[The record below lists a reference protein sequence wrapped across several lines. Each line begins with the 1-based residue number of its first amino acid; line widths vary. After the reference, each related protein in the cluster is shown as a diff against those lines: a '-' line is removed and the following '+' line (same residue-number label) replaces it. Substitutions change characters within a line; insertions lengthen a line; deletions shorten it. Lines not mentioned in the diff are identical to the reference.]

1 MSERTC
7 CLLSPSLTHSLYQLI
22 LLPTSIGRMGDPVC
36 ALSMLL
42 FRVTSFVVRSSR
54 RNERVGQGPRR
65 NVNPSFSPDH
75 HLRAA
80 AAIAAPAR
88 DRALSLSITAPPD
101 RNLTF
106 DIDMCLRAPPA
117 IESKRKKQDKVNLT
131 CQLKTPN
138 IKA

>member
-1 MSERTC
+1 MSDV
-7 CLLSPSLTHSLYQLI
+7 LFALPLTHSLYQLI

-54 RNERVGQGPRR
+54 RIERVGQGPRR

-80 AAIAAPAR
+80 AIVAPAKVR
-88 DRALSLSITAPPD
+88 TLNHCAP
-101 RNLTF
+101 RQELNF
-106 DIDMCLRAPPA
+106 
-117 IESKRKKQDKVNLT
+117 
-131 CQLKTPN
+131 
-138 IKA
+138 

>member
-1 MSERTC
+1 MAGGKKIVRKGGREDERRAVC
-7 CLLSPSLTHSLYQLI
+7 SPPHSLTHSLYQLI

-80 AAIAAPAR
+80 AAAIAAPAR
-88 DRALSLSITAPPD
+88 DRALSLSITANP
-101 RNLTF
+101 RQELNF
-106 DIDMCLRAPPA
+106 
-117 IESKRKKQDKVNLT
+117 
-131 CQLKTPN
+131 
-138 IKA
+138 